1 MKKIRSLLIKALG
14 VIICAI
20 ICLYN
25 YSAQMRFIR
34 ELPNDVYIYDSGEDL
49 SSDINI
55 QFPFSISGGRDGK
68 EAGAITDERLQDVV
82 GERET
87 QTRIKIDA
95 LGFFPVK
102 TIDVTSRETVC
113 VIPGGHSIGVQIHT
127 DGILVVGLGDVE
139 SCSPA
144 ARSGIRAG
152 DIIKKAN
159 GCELENASQLAD
171 IYRDSPE
178 SVSLTVLRGNREMT
192 FDVTPEYD
200 TTDGKYK
207 LGTWVRD
214 STTGVGTLTFVLN
227 DDTYFA
233 LGHAITDMDTG
244 TKIAVRRGALLN
256 SEVIGA
262 VKGMRGVPGELKGSF
277 NSSRDRIGTI
287 NDNTDFGISGDLS
300 KCVENPYYPN
310 GIPLGFPEQAHTGA
324 ATFLTTVGDEGIKEY
339 TCNIIEVFKQSSP
352 DVKSM
357 VIEVTDEGLLEKTG
371 GIVQGM
377 SGSPIIQDGRLIGVI
392 THVFINDPTKGYCL
406 YAYWMYNSR

>member
-49 SSDINI
+49 SNDINI

-102 TIDVTSRETVC
+102 TIDVTNRETVC

-178 SVSLTVLRGNREMT
+178 SVRLTVLRGNR
-192 FDVTPEYD
+192 
-200 TTDGKYK
+200 
-207 LGTWVRD
+207 
-214 STTGVGTLTFVLN
+214 
-227 DDTYFA
+227 
-233 LGHAITDMDTG
+233 
-244 TKIAVRRGALLN
+244 
-256 SEVIGA
+256 
-262 VKGMRGVPGELKGSF
+262 
-277 NSSRDRIGTI
+277 
-287 NDNTDFGISGDLS
+287 
-300 KCVENPYYPN
+300 
-310 GIPLGFPEQAHTGA
+310 
-324 ATFLTTVGDEGIKEY
+324 
-339 TCNIIEVFKQSSP
+339 
-352 DVKSM
+352 
-357 VIEVTDEGLLEKTG
+357 
-371 GIVQGM
+371 
-377 SGSPIIQDGRLIGVI
+377 
-392 THVFINDPTKGYCL
+392 
-406 YAYWMYNSR
+406 